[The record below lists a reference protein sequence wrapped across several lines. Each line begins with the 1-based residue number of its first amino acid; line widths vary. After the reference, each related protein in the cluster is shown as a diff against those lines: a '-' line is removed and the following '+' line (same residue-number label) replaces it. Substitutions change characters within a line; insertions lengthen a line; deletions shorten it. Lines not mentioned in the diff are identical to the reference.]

1 VVPVACEDQKGRDN
15 VVREHLPI
23 VFSLL
28 LDVDDHNLLE
38 PKGVL
43 DEGVPFPQPS
53 HLSIGPI
60 GPKILEIQPI
70 IGVDKNVLVASV
82 RI

>member
-1 VVPVACEDQKGRDN
+1 
-15 VVREHLPI
+15 
-23 VFSLL
+23 
-28 LDVDDHNLLE
+28 LE